1 MFWLFWACQ
10 GDDSISFSGSEPAKG
25 DSTVFMQY
33 CKEERP
39 EVKLIFKALEV
50 DWNTQNCQKAWDIVA
65 TKTSID
71 ISQVDISDLQIFSGM
86 TNLSVF
92 MASSNNITDLSPLK
106 DMSRLEELYVMSN
119 NITDI
124 SVLYNFSQL
133 KIVRLDGNQISD
145 ISVLSKLHRL
155 QIIGLDKNKIQ
166 DFTPLQGFD
175 ELKSLNTNFNPVDL
189 DYCPPKGK
197 GPKQLHKYCKRMR
210 KNAGLD
216 EGINPK
222 ILLIRM
228 KHSKGKVTT
237 GK

>member
-10 GDDSISFSGSEPAKG
+10 GDVSISFSGSEPAKG

-33 CKEERP
+33 CKEERS

-50 DWNTQNCQKAWDIVA
+50 DWNTRNCQKVWGIVA

-106 DMSRLEELYVMSN
+106 NMSRLEELFVMSN

-216 EGINPK
+216 EGIEFQDPFDKNETQK
-222 ILLIRM
+222 E
-228 KHSKGKVTT
+228 K
-237 GK
+237 